1 MHRLADASA
10 VHLPSACM
18 SSACMS
24 SRGIVD
30 HLATTVHRHAASPSR
45 PYIGK
50 TARESAGA
58 SSMSPRRSSRP
69 QSCIQLV
76 TSVSAQKMEGGS
88 GPAGSEEP
96 ARRKRAGGGLKDGG
110 SIDREAGS
118 GKVPGS
124 RRLRPA
130 PCPRTCPRPAPYP
143 SAAGHNRNAI
153 WDRHHSVSYGRYPG
167 TQWLPGLQLSP
178 RNADSFSCAATIDRG
193 LIFLLRKIVLF
204 LRTCVP
210 ITKE

>member
-118 GKVPGS
+118 GKAPGS

-130 PCPRTCPRPAPYP
+130 PAPAPARVPLHIHRQPGITGMQSGIDTILSATAAILGRNGCRVYNCHLGTRTHLVAQPP
-143 SAAGHNRNAI
+143 ST
-153 WDRHHSVSYGRYPG
+153 V
-167 TQWLPGLQLSP
+167 
-178 RNADSFSCAATIDRG
+178 
-193 LIFLLRKIVLF
+193 V
-204 LRTCVP
+204 
-210 ITKE
+210 